1 MKARRQRQI
10 LEIIRRQPVGTQR
23 ELAAA
28 LREAGFTVTQATVS
42 RDIKE
47 LGLMKASDGRTL
59 RYTAPGEQPVALTED
74 RLRRLF
80 RDYVLAVEAN
90 ESLVVV
96 KTVPGAAQGV
106 ASGLDHVRWPDI
118 LGTVA
123 GDDTIF
129 VAVRSRRLVAGL
141 QSRLAAL
148 LEG

>member
-1 MKARRQRQI
+1 VKARRQRQI
-10 LEIIRRQPVGTQR
+10 LEIIHRQPVGTQS

-28 LREAGFTVTQATVS
+28 LRKAGFKVTQATVS

-47 LGLMKASDGRTL
+47 LGLVKASDGRMV
-59 RYTAPGEQPVALTED
+59 RYLAPGESPAALTED
-74 RLRRLF
+74 RIRRLF
-80 RDYVLAVEAN
+80 RDYVCEVSAN

-96 KTVPGAAQGV
+96 KTLPGAAQGV
-106 ASGLDHVRWPDI
+106 ASGLDHAGWPEI

-129 VAVRSRRLVAGL
+129 VAVRSQKLVPAL
-141 QSRLAAL
+141 KKRLAAL